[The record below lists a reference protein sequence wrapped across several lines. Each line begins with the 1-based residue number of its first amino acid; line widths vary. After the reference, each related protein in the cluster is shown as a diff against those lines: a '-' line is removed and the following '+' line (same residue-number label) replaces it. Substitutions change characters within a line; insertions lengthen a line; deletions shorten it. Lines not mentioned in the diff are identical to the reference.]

1 MQKTADAAIGE
12 NQSAA
17 IKNRTIL
24 HTFCTFRDVID
35 VTNKLNTNLSLIPLN
50 FREPTTEQSGTSCL
64 L

>member
-24 HTFCTFRDVID
+24 HTFCTTRDVID

-50 FREPTTEQSGTSCL
+50 FREPSIE
-64 L
+64 